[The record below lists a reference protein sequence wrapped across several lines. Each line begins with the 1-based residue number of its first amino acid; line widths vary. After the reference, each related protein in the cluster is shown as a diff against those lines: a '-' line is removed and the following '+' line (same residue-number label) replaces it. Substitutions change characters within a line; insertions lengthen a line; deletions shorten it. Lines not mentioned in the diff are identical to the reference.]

1 MVVTIAKRSTGALLS
16 VFLVI
21 CVVLALV
28 GTYTRTVHA
37 EEVENGGSCTAEGGG
52 GSEQCANDGQGGIA
66 EEQAQAIKVLDGML
80 MNVLGAE
87 LTSRMMQLGK
97 FSNSEDKMDRSFLT
111 PAWFKAS
118 ELLQKWMKDAGLEVT
133 IDGTYHVTA
142 FSTYATHSMLYELH

>member
-1 MVVTIAKRSTGALLS
+1 M
-16 VFLVI
+16 
-21 CVVLALV
+21 
-28 GTYTRTVHA
+28 
-37 EEVENGGSCTAEGGG
+37 
-52 GSEQCANDGQGGIA
+52 
-66 EEQAQAIKVLDGML
+66 LDGML